1 MKIAIVGSRSFQDY
15 GLLMKT
21 MAKHKPSAIVSGGAK
36 GADTLAERYAGEI
49 GVDCIIFKP
58 DWKRYGRA
66 AGPKRNKQIVEAADR
81 IIAFWNGK
89 SRGTFSTITLAMK
102 ARKPVDVVRFVEK

>member
-15 GLLMKT
+15 GLLLET
-21 MAKHKPSAIVSGGAK
+21 MARHKPSAIVSGGAK
-36 GADTLAERYAGEI
+36 GADILAERYAREI
-49 GVDCIIFKP
+49 DIDCIVFKP

-66 AGPKRNKQIVEAADR
+66 AGPKRNKQIVEASDL
-81 IIAFWNGK
+81 IIAFWDGK
-89 SRGTFSTITLAMK
+89 SRGTYSTITLATK

>member
-1 MKIAIVGSRSFQDY
+1 MKIAIIGSRSFQDY
-15 GLLMKT
+15 GLLIKT
-21 MAKHKPSAIVSGGAK
+21 MASYTPSTIVSGGAK

-49 GVDCIIFKP
+49 GVDCNIFKP

-66 AGPKRNKQIVEAADR
+66 AGPKRNKQIVEASDL

-89 SRGTFSTITLAMK
+89 SRGTFSTISLK
-102 ARKPVDVVRFVEK
+102 NSLKPEKN